1 MYHKGISKGLAIGY
15 WMFINMSGVLT
26 FIILELRRVALDK
39 EKKAIVLE
47 NAVNLWLRK
56 KNVKLHRSV
65 IRVNVAS

>member
-47 NAVNLWLRK
+47 NTVNL
-56 KNVKLHRSV
+56 
-65 IRVNVAS
+65 